1 MYLFVFHSN
10 WRSSRWPLFNILL
23 SSIVRWPDNR
33 RFVYCRRFYVRF
45 PRLDSLCFK
54 TIVSFTF
61 SFEMNDD
68 YEGEKEKEKKT
79 AQSWIFQS
87 IQISIFYMNIYKIC
101 GGILLL
107 LYKNTYISL
116 DIEKSCFLFT
126 LVILFNY
133 RMHCAW

>member
-1 MYLFVFHSN
+1 MYLFVFRSN

-23 SSIVRWPDNR
+23 SSIVRWPPFCLLSTILCPLPSFRFTLFQNNC
-33 RFVYCRRFYVRF
+33 FVYVFIWKEWWLQRRKRK
-45 PRLDSLCFK
+45 R
-54 TIVSFTF
+54 
-61 SFEMNDD
+61 
-68 YEGEKEKEKKT
+68 KKT